1 MKLCSSCKEGIRSC
15 IETQTFSAAHLYSY
29 EKPMDIH
36 IHDCY
41 EIYYSVSGGKQF
53 LIDNRFYNFN
63 PCLLYPSLATIPGIS
78 HCAGN

>member
-1 MKLCSSCKEGIRSC
+1 MIKGGTVMKLCSSCKEGIRSC

-41 EIYYSVSGGKQF
+41 ESIILSPAENSF
-53 LIDNRFYNFN
+53 
-63 PCLLYPSLATIPGIS
+63 
-78 HCAGN
+78 